1 MIDKIREQF
10 IYKTGKLGKLW
21 GIGEPAGKV
30 WGVLMFSEKPLTQ
43 KEMCKQSGYSI
54 GLISRSITILENLGM
69 ISDTGRRNKE
79 KLYSASA
86 SATDFL
92 GKLIINLLENNIK
105 PIISLLNTNQELV
118 NNQEV
123 KLRMNILIKDYSKI
137 KNSLDNFSDFLIEG
151 NK

>member
-1 MIDKIREQF
+1 MIHKIREQF
-10 IYKTGKLGKLW
+10 IYKTAKIGKQW

-54 GLISRSITILENLGM
+54 GLISRSITVLENLGM
-69 ISDTGRRNKE
+69 VSDIGRRNKE

-92 GKLIINLLENNIK
+92 GKLMINLLENNIK
-105 PIISLLNTNQELV
+105 PIISLLDTNKESV
-118 NNQEV
+118 NDKKI
-123 KLRMNILIKDYSKI
+123 KLRMNTLIKDYSKI
-137 KNSLDNFSDFLIEG
+137 KESLDNFSNFLVKE
-151 NK
+151 NN